1 MFSALTTADRELFL
15 LLNGMHSPFW
25 DFVMSTIS
33 AKLTWIPLYAL
44 LLAGLIYHY
53 RVKVVPVIMA
63 VVLCITL
70 ADQISS
76 SILKPLVERPR
87 PCHSP
92 FIGMDVHTV
101 DGCGGMYGFV
111 SSHAANTFGLAVLL
125 WLLFRRRYPAV
136 AWLFVWAM
144 VVGYSRIYLGVHYPL
159 DILGGYIVGAASA
172 ITCYKLYLSF
182 GGRLRWLKEDDLR
195 LKARGW
201 A

>member
-1 MFSALTTADRELFL
+1 MFSAFAAADRELFL
-15 LLNGMHSPFW
+15 FLNGLNSPFM
-25 DFVMSTIS
+25 DVVMSYVS
-33 AKLTWIPLYAL
+33 GRLFWLPLYAV

-53 RVKVVPVIMA
+53 RAKVVPVLLA
-63 VVLCITL
+63 VALCVTV

-92 FIGMDVHTV
+92 FIGSEVHIV

-111 SSHAANTFGLAVLL
+111 SSHAANTFGLALLL

-136 AWLFVWAM
+136 AWLFAWA
-144 VVGYSRIYLGVHYPL
+144 VLVGYSRIYMGVHYPL
-159 DILGGYIVGAASA
+159 DILGGYIVGAVSA
-172 ITCYKLYLSF
+172 IMSYKLYVSF
-182 GGRLRWLKEDDLR
+182 AGRLRWLKEEDLR